1 MIPFL
6 ISLIRVNQSHRSLIN
21 KHSLIILAFE
31 SFGAPA
37 RQSLRLWF
45 FDLIS
50 IQLHAKDQRISI
62 QEWRANILAQIG
74 RILCRDMADRYDQFD
89 ISCGI
94 ELGKM
99 AVASS
104 NESLLNDTGSGVG
117 IDDSNIASQ
126 DSVISNSSTGSF
138 SEPVRKKQR
147 SSRTV
152 TPTYDP
158 QIQVDG
164 NLVDALKRGRLLS
177 TSHGPL
183 PKRPI
188 SMHNYELHL
197 SAGERTRGA

>member
-1 MIPFL
+1 MG
-6 ISLIRVNQSHRSLIN
+6 
-21 KHSLIILAFE
+21 KHSRIRTL
-31 SFGAPA
+31 PA
-37 RQSLRLWF
+37 S
-45 FDLIS
+45 
-50 IQLHAKDQRISI
+50 
-62 QEWRANILAQIG
+62 
-74 RILCRDMADRYDQFD
+74 
-89 ISCGI
+89 
-94 ELGKM
+94 
-99 AVASS
+99 
-104 NESLLNDTGSGVG
+104 DTLQMTPDDVG

-183 PKRPI
+183 PKHRI

-197 SAGERTRGA
+197 SAGERRELELV

>member
-1 MIPFL
+1 MHGCGLIVMINSTFL
-6 ISLIRVNQSHRSLIN
+6 VV
-21 KHSLIILAFE
+21 F
-31 SFGAPA
+31 
-37 RQSLRLWF
+37 
-45 FDLIS
+45 
-50 IQLHAKDQRISI
+50 
-62 QEWRANILAQIG
+62 
-74 RILCRDMADRYDQFD
+74 
-89 ISCGI
+89 

-104 NESLLNDTGSGVG
+104 NESLLNATGSGVG

-126 DSVISNSSTGSF
+126 DSAISNSSTGSF

-158 QIQVDG
+158 QIQVDD

-177 TSHGPL
+177 TSQGPL
-183 PKRPI
+183 PKHPI

-197 SAGERTRGA
+197 SAGERRELELVLLIPELALFYTDGSFTDLDPKGLEPYPVWKAGFAWA